1 MTVRELR
8 EALNK
13 YPDNMEVLA
22 KRTDF
27 IKIALEEDV
36 SHVRSVKGSTYT
48 WFGVDIPCA
57 LLTDESDESE
67 D

>member
-13 YPDNMEVLA
+13 YPNNMEVLV
-22 KRTDF
+22 KRTGSVM
-27 IKIALEEDV
+27 IVLEGDV
-36 SHVRSVKGSTYT
+36 SYVRSVKMGKYT
-48 WFGVDIPCA
+48 VFGIDVPCA